1 MRRIIKTEFFPC
13 PKGMRKLN
21 HLASFLA
28 LIVVKDME
36 SKEKRKKYF
45 CKNKIKR
52 KKGKEFNARSICFA
66 QVVFFYILIVPFHT
80 FLILTFSLPVS
91 VSLSFACVYPAAAG
105 QSTFAR
111 RSNLA
116 LNREMSKI
124 EKTLDTQKLSFFFF
138 LLIFLF
144 IFFGHFYFLKYI
156 FFPLLL
162 GGCEV
167 SPLVQWTHRSIEE

>member
-1 MRRIIKTEFFPC
+1 MRRIIKTEIFPC

-36 SKEKRKKYF
+36 SKEKRKNIF
-45 CKNKIKR
+45 EKNKIK
-52 KKGKEFNARSICFA
+52 KKGKGIQRAVNLFRPGR
-66 QVVFFYILIVPFHT
+66 FFLYSYSAISYISYSYIFPPGLC
-80 FLILTFSLPVS
+80 L
-91 VSLSFACVYPAAAG
+91 SLSLACVYPAAAG

-144 IFFGHFYFLKYI
+144 IFFGHFYFFEIY
-156 FFPLLL
+156 FFPFYSAAAR
-162 GGCEV
+162 C
-167 SPLVQWTHRSIEE
+167 PL